1 MIRLRTLTALVVAA
15 SLLLVACDATTDETA
30 SDAGPANSAES
41 VVAVIIG
48 GGIVTDAEAEAARGP
63 QRGVAGLIPRNFPST
78 EAADWIAMYEG
89 LEASGPLL
97 GVYGGWFDEIE
108 TQGEI
113 PELFQ
118 AGAAAAR
125 QYRVSTVV
133 GLGTFTE
140 DVRTGKV
147 DPSVDWTDEE
157 AVARYTR
164 TAVAIAREQRPPFI
178 VIGAEM
184 NRMWEQFPAAFDAF
198 AAAWPELYDAVK
210 EASPETEVGTGF
222 QFEFLR
228 GGGFLSGE
236 THEPS
241 WDLLDRFDGSIDFIA
256 ISSYPYFDY
265 GAPSDLPD
273 DYYAELAERAG
284 LPIAFT
290 ELGWPSRPLST
301 APDSEYGGSA
311 DEQVAFALRFAQLI
325 EGLDVRFA
333 LWSFQHDI
341 GDIGG
346 PAFESVA
353 LRLNDGT
360 AKPVLDIWSGFS
372 AR

>member
-1 MIRLRTLTALVVAA
+1 MTRSRVLTALILAAA
-15 SLLLVACDATTDETA
+15 SLLLAACDAATDETA
-30 SDAGPANSAES
+30 SDAAPADSA
-41 VVAVIIG
+41 VAVIIAG
-48 GGIVTDAEAEAARGP
+48 GVVTDAEAAAAARTQFGA
-63 QRGVAGLIPRNFPST
+63 AGLIPRNFPSS
-78 EAADWIAMYEG
+78 EAADWVALYEG
-89 LEASGPLL
+89 LDESGPLL
-97 GVYGGWFDEIE
+97 GVYGGWFDDIA

-113 PELFQ
+113 PEVFQ

-125 QYRVSTVV
+125 QYNFSAVV

-147 DPSVDWTDEE
+147 DPTIDWADQE
-157 AVARYTR
+157 AVKRYTR
-164 TAVAIAREQRPPFI
+164 TAVAIAREQQPPFI
-178 VIGAEM
+178 VIGAEV
-184 NRMWEQFPAAFDAF
+184 NRLWEQFPAAFNAF
-198 AAAWPELYDAVK
+198 ATAWPELYAAVN

-236 THEPS
+236 THEPR
-241 WDLLDRFDGSIDFIA
+241 WELIDRFNGSIDFIA

-273 DYYAELAERAG
+273 DYYAELAARAD

-311 DEQVAFALRFAQLI
+311 DEQIAFALRFAQLI
-325 EGLDVRFA
+325 GGLDVRFA
-333 LWSFQHDI
+333 LWSFQHDL
-341 GDIGG
+341 GDVGG

-360 AKPVLDIWSGFS
+360 PKPVLDIWSGFT